1 MNTGEAL
8 MILDGFD
15 SFYESDIALIIEAAE
30 HLVNTGAAYTLPG
43 RVGRMCRDILN
54 YAYEAQISID

>member
-15 SFYESDIALIIEAAE
+15 SFYESDITLIIEAAE
-30 HLVNTGAAYTLPG
+30 HLTHTGAAHTLPG
-43 RVGRMCRDILN
+43 RVGRLCRDILN
-54 YAYEAQISID
+54 YAYEAELSID